1 MTSSGEIRR
10 LFITGGTGFFGKSML
25 DYRLRHPEWP
35 WAKAEWVVLSRSP
48 EQFKSANAA
57 LATQPGISFVA
68 GDVRD
73 FAFPGG
79 YFDAIIHAATS
90 AVTTMS
96 DDEMT
101 SVILDGT
108 KHIAEFAMTTGCSK
122 VLFTSSGAVYGP
134 RTALAN
140 EEDDCRPFTAYG
152 KGKLEA
158 EKILIESGLE
168 AKIARCFAFVGP
180 HLNRGIHFA
189 IGNFIQNCLDGKPI
203 VINGDGTPLR
213 SYLYADDL
221 VEWLFAI
228 LERGESGRPYN
239 VGSDRSVSIRELAE
253 TVRAVL
259 DSKSE
264 IVVKGTPVHG
274 SKPSVYVPSIDRA
287 FRELGLISNVGL
299 EEAIIRTAQ
308 G

>member
-90 AVTTMS
+90 AVTTMP

-101 SVILDGT
+101 SVMLDGT
-108 KHIAEFAMTTGCSK
+108 KHIAEFAMTTGCPK

-134 RTALAN
+134 RTAPAN

-158 EKILIESGLE
+158 ENILIESGLE

-189 IGNFIQNCLDGKPI
+189 IGNFIQNCLDGNPI

-228 LERGESGRPYN
+228 LQRGESGRPYN
-239 VGSDRSVSIRELAE
+239 VGSDHAVSIRELAE
-253 TVRAVL
+253 AVRKVMGSNS
-259 DSKSE
+259 D
-264 IVVKGTPVHG
+264 IIVKGAPKVG
-274 SKPSVYVPSIDRA
+274 EEPSVYVPSIERA
-287 FRELGLISNVGL
+287 RSELGLEVKVSL
-299 EEAIIRTAQ
+299 EDAIRFSL
-308 G
+308 